1 MCVSTMLLLLL
12 TVLQINGKQTL
23 NENIADN
30 GGVKLAYE
38 VCWGKIIVLIYIYIY
53 MLCIYLF
60 ATFSFPIII
69 IPICFLHKIVR
80 QYCFKLLLRLTIP
93 LEKQTTKLV
102 QNFLGKTNCI
112 MGNMKVVDV
121 VIPKADHWN
130 CLFFRR
136 INFAVNSLKR
146 TLWDVLEGYPP

>member
-38 VCWGKIIVLIYIYIY
+38 VCCGKIIVLIYIY
-53 MLCIYLF
+53 LF
-60 ATFSFPIII
+60 ATFTFPIII
-69 IPICFLHKIVR
+69 ISICFLHKIVH
-80 QYCFKLLLRLTIP
+80 QYCFELLLLLTIP
-93 LEKQTTKLV
+93 LEKLSTKLV

-112 MGNMKVVDV
+112 MGNMKVVEV
-121 VIPKADHWN
+121 LSPKADH
-130 CLFFRR
+130 
-136 INFAVNSLKR
+136 
-146 TLWDVLEGYPP
+146 